1 MLIFGVYLLLVS
13 WQNDTCS
20 EMRLQAQKP
29 ACKDLGGNDQNL
41 AITAKTAYTPFSNCA
56 SARFNL

>member
-1 MLIFGVYLLLVS
+1 
-13 WQNDTCS
+13 S

-29 ACKDLGGNDQNL
+29 ACKNLGGNDQNL
-41 AITAKTAYTPFSNCA
+41 AITAKTAYTPVSNCA